1 MVEFVFG
8 FFFWSSKRF
17 SLDIRRQDWDKVRNF
32 FLSSSIAIHSIWQN
46 KSSRVFPV
54 QLHQVWVTATIFF
67 KEQIPTALL
76 PIKITLITSFV
87 VGQPKTVLGWN
98 TDKMM
103 AATLHTCNDMGVE
116 MIPFA
121 DFLVSSSYQVL
132 ILHHTTLQ
140 VRKRLYFTVVYR
152 KGWWGN

>member
-8 FFFWSSKRF
+8 HPRDFLLTSG
-17 SLDIRRQDWDKVRNF
+17 DKVRNF

-121 DFLVSSSYQVL
+121 FWKPLVKQIFWYPL
-132 ILHHTTLQ
+132 PI
-140 VRKRLYFTVVYR
+140 RF
-152 KGWWGN
+152 

>member
-1 MVEFVFG
+1 MLFLLWWSLFLV
-8 FFFWSSKRF
+8 FFFGHPRDFLLTSG
-17 SLDIRRQDWDKVRNF
+17 DKVRNF

-98 TDKMM
+98 TDKMI

-140 VRKRLYFTVVYR
+140 VRKEEIVLHCSL
-152 KGWWGN
+152 